1 LISKLRRAFRLAGV
15 RRAVSFQLFFL
26 LCGFFAT
33 AATAQVGEESLP
45 EEVPATISIESDAAS
60 DEAIRERITAI
71 FAQMSGFAAI
81 EVEVR
86 EGVVS
91 LDGSASNEA

>member
-1 LISKLRRAFRLAGV
+1 LGFRPAPRRAPP
-15 RRAVSFQLFFL
+15 Q
-26 LCGFFAT
+26 
-33 AATAQVGEESLP
+33 
-45 EEVPATISIESDAAS
+45 PAWRDTS